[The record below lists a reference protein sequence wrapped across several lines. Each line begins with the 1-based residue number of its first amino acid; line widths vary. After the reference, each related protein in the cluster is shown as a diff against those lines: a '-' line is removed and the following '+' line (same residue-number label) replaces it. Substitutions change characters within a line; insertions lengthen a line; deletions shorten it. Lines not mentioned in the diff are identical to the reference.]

1 MSART
6 IALQLRTLAADPDS
20 QGLLLQEASCLSGLV
35 TLLHADNEE
44 DVLILS
50 LQALAFLASNP
61 ANHAGL
67 VHAPGLLVAL
77 TTLTEKSAVVLK
89 TLAQNVMAALEC
101 YINGGVVSS
110 TPGNA
115 TPTLGARGRTPT
127 LGASG
132 RGSRDNSRPATRAGK
147 EDPVTGSKAQQDTA
161 DKENQDNQMAAV
173 PINPAPSKPSYLKK
187 SAPAAAPIASSATSS
202 SSSSSG
208 SSRPGYL
215 TSNASAHAG
224 TGGSRALAV
233 HATASSA
240 SDSASNLAARYQAQQ
255 AAKKKAEAAA
265 AAAAPAK
272 KGGMLS
278 GIASYFW

>member
-6 IALQLRTLAADPDS
+6 IALQLRTLAADPAS
-20 QGLLLQEASCLSGLV
+20 QGMLLAEASCLSGLV

-50 LQALAFLASNP
+50 LQALAFLAANP
-61 ANHAGL
+61 SNHAGL
-67 VHAPGLLVAL
+67 VNAPGLLVAL
-77 TTLTEKSAVVLK
+77 TTLTEKPAVVLK

-101 YINGGVVSS
+101 YINGGVACS
-110 TPGNA
+110 TPGSA
-115 TPTLGARGRTPT
+115 TPTLGARGGRTPT

-147 EDPVTGSKAQQDTA
+147 EDPTGSNKLQQDSA
-161 DKENQDNQMAAV
+161 DKENHDNQMSAV
-173 PINPAPSKPSYLKK
+173 SAAPSKPSYLKK
-187 SAPAAAPIASSATSS
+187 TPVVSASPAVSSAS

-208 SSRPGYL
+208 PSRPGYL
-215 TSNASAHAG
+215 STGAAAH

-240 SDSASNLAARYQAQQ
+240 SDSASSLAARYQAQQ

-265 AAAAPAK
+265 AAAAPVK
-272 KGGMLS
+272 KGGMLA
-278 GIASYFW
+278 GITSYFW